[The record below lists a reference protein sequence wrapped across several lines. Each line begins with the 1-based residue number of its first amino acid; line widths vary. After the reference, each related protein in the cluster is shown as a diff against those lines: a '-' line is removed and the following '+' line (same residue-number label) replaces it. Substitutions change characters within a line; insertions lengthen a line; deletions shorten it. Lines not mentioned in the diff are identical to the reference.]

1 MLVDELRLPVSNEQ
15 KRIAVE
21 PGHGAL
27 EPNAAGQKDRDR
39 HIVLAHM
46 LQEGVLE
53 SVRMRCSHDRSPWT
67 PHTCWPTV
75 PLSAQRPTPEHHS
88 ARVPCTEN
96 GAQAGIRLPGSLR
109 VSGASTS
116 HRSAGAEL
124 CPGAWLSDMRPDTS
138 NPDSPRANDG
148 PAWMSRAQ
156 SSL

>member
-1 MLVDELRLPVSNEQ
+1 MWVRLRLVDELGVPVSNEQ

-27 EPNAAGQKDRDR
+27 EANAAGQKDRDR

-88 ARVPCTEN
+88 ARVPCRRTEP
-96 GAQAGIRLPGSLR
+96 RLGSGYLGLSGSAALPLR
-109 VSGASTS
+109 TGLLGQSFAPALG
-116 HRSAGAEL
+116 
-124 CPGAWLSDMRPDTS
+124 CPTC
-138 NPDSPRANDG
+138 G
-148 PAWMSRAQ
+148 PIHPTRTDLARMTA
-156 SSL
+156 LLG